1 MMKQFLRFMVA
12 LLLIPNGAFAQDIDA
27 GAALYDDHCAV
38 CHGLEARGNG
48 PLAPAL
54 LLQPPTLN
62 DLATRHG
69 MFPTSSIVMRI
80 DGRDPLVSHGSPMP
94 IYGPFFEGTDAAL
107 KAETGQPIMTSQPI
121 VDLVGYLQSIQ
132 E

>member
-1 MMKQFLRFMVA
+1 MKQFLRFMVA

-54 LLQPPTLN
+54 LLQPPTLERFHFT
-62 DLATRHG
+62 LRHILSLRG
-69 MFPTSSIVMRI
+69 SSSIR
-80 DGRDPLVSHGSPMP
+80 LV
-94 IYGPFFEGTDAAL
+94 
-107 KAETGQPIMTSQPI
+107 
-121 VDLVGYLQSIQ
+121 
-132 E
+132 